1 MTLRPTFL
9 GVCNEAVQRALA
21 GDHSLDVPNRS
32 RSTHSLTTTSCRCF
46 QTRSA
51 SVHSR
56 GHSVRKC
63 ASEHAS
69 GGVLNIRNPERTF
82 KQYWAPPFSGAC
94 RRRPAARAP
103 SDHSGSAR
111 RTTPPATRA
120 AAAGPRWSPGS
131 PASVLFPLRQKHRR
145 EHGACGEEVSV
156 LHHLA
161 SIQVTP
167 RICQQAFSVT
177 ELADSRL
184 RVQQRCLLE

>member
-103 SDHSGSAR
+103 SDHFGSAR

-131 PASVLFPLRQKHRR
+131 PASRFVP
-145 EHGACGEEVSV
+145 
-156 LHHLA
+156 
-161 SIQVTP
+161 TP
-167 RICQQAFSVT
+167 PETSSRT
-177 ELADSRL
+177 WRL
-184 RVQQRCLLE
+184 RRGGFGLTSSRIDPSNTTNMPTSVQRHRASRFSPASSATMPS